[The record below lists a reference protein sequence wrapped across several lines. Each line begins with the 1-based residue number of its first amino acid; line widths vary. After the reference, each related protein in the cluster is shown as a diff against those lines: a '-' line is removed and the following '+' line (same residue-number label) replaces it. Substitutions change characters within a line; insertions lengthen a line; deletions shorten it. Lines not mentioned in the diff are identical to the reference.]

1 MVPPLA
7 KYELVGFKKKNG
19 DLGTALPN
27 SLACSLNI
35 FIRHNGFKKLC
46 VYYAC
51 VPEVSADCDN
61 FFTCGQESTCR
72 HVLGKEGKTK

>member
-1 MVPPLA
+1 MEIWERHYPTPWRVR
-7 KYELVGFKKKNG
+7 YI
-19 DLGTALPN
+19 
-27 SLACSLNI
+27 SLLDI
-35 FIRHNGFKKLC
+35 VVFKKLC